1 MNTKTM
7 KNNTLSI
14 SKTIEDFVLHAIAA
28 LLRPIVL
35 YIDKKYRRFKKYS
48 SAKQARI
55 IRKIKLTCIASSF
68 VLLLAF
74 IMFFSI
80 FTFSGKV
87 NAQDDQI
94 LHKYYTS
101 VSIAPGDTLWTIAE
115 EYSEWGYNSRREYI
129 NEVMEINN
137 LTNANNIK
145 CGTVIYVPYYSYE
158 VK

>member
-115 EYSEWGYNSRREYI
+115 EYSE
-129 NEVMEINN
+129 
-137 LTNANNIK
+137 
-145 CGTVIYVPYYSYE
+145 
-158 VK
+158 